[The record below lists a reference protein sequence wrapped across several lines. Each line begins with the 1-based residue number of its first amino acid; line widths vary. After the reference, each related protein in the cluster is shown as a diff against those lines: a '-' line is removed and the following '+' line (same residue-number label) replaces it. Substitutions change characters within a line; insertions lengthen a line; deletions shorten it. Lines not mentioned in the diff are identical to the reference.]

1 MLKMKRMVV
10 DCVLFC
16 VVWGCGWVFLFLC
29 VWGGVGGGRGGG
41 GGAGGGQASFTMGQA
56 ERFHTTCPDSPPC
69 FLLII
74 FNNKNTTYSVVYR
87 LLSSCDIA

>member
-1 MLKMKRMVV
+1 MRPPSSRVMLFGVDWRGGAAVTGQVGVV
-10 DCVLFC
+10 E
-16 VVWGCGWVFLFLC
+16 VVV
-29 VWGGVGGGRGGG
+29 GVGA
-41 GGAGGGQASFTMGQA
+41 GAGGKEVAGVQASFTMGQA